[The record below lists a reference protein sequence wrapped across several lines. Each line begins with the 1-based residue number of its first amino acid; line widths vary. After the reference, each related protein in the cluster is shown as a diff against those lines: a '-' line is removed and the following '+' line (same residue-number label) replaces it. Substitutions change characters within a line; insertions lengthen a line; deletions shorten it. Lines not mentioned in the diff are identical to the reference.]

1 MSALL
6 KPKRKL
12 RIEHNAGGGEIH
24 DDGHAWA
31 VSYADFLMVLLSFFV
46 IFFSIDSNKK
56 ETLIDNIVAKSGF
69 DKTKGSGGKESDRTL
84 ASFSTLPSGIQ
95 EVGDSLEGFFVEKV
109 DGKQKLYIYLDDD
122 IYLPGKIDLPPKQIE
137 NLKQI
142 LRNLEPFNGKINITF
157 IGHTDKSVVSTSKSN
172 YVKDNFDLS
181 SLRATRALQQA
192 VKADFD
198 PSHMFAQGVA
208 EHTRGSRTLSLVI
221 TPREANQ

>member
-46 IFFSIDSNKK
+46 IFFSIDSNEK
-56 ETLIDNIVAKSGF
+56 ETLIDSIAAKSGF
-69 DKTKGSGGKESDRTL
+69 DKTAGSGGKESDRTL
-84 ASFSTLPSGIQ
+84 ASFSALPAGVQ
-95 EVGDSLEGFFVEKV
+95 EVGDALEGFFVEKV

-122 IYLPGKIDLPPKQIE
+122 IYPPGKIDLPFQQIE
-137 NLKQI
+137 KLKQI
-142 LRNLEPFNGKINITF
+142 LRTLEPFNGKINITF
-157 IGHTDKSVVSTSKSN
+157 IGHTDNTVVARSKST

-198 PSHMFAQGVA
+198 PSHMYAQGVA

>member
-46 IFFSIDSNKK
+46 IFFSIDSNEK
-56 ETLIDNIVAKSGF
+56 ETLIDSIAAKSGF

-84 ASFSTLPSGIQ
+84 ASFSTLPAGIQ
-95 EVGDSLEGFFVEKV
+95 EVGDQLEGFFVEKV
-109 DGKQKLYIYLDDD
+109 DGKQKLYIYMDDN
-122 IYLPGKIDLPPKQIE
+122 IYLPGRIDLPKVQIE
-137 NLKQI
+137 NLKKI
-142 LRNLEPFNGKINITF
+142 LSTLEPYNGKINITF
-157 IGHTDKSVVSTSKSN
+157 IGHTDGTIVYHSKN
-172 YVKDNFDLS
+172 DHIKNNFDLS